1 VNLDINF
8 SQFLLLPLDL
18 NVSNTFFNVN
28 LNLNGFLVNLL
39 PTNLLRILSSS
50 NTDPT
55 TLKLICTFLLY
66 LRVKTDLINLIK
78 RGK

>member
-1 VNLDINF
+1 M
-8 SQFLLLPLDL
+8 
-18 NVSNTFFNVN
+18 SNTLFNVN
-28 LNLNGFLVNLL
+28 LNLNGFLPTL
-39 PTNLLRILSSS
+39 PPTKELKIFSSS

-55 TLKLICTFLLY
+55 TLKLIYTFLLY